1 MDKLN
6 NTNFPSSLPYS
17 GGSRTSNSRIIALV
31 STTWCFRSPATMADS
46 THSKTTLDRIEE
58 VVAKLASSHLHFSE
72 KLDDLINRVVALEN
86 TPHHSSSLSSSS
98 ANPAPQPQTLNPHRL
113 KLDVPRFYLY
123 GGRVEKTIIPYANF
137 FPRQSNC
144 GRWTNPHT

>member
-1 MDKLN
+1 
-6 NTNFPSSLPYS
+6 
-17 GGSRTSNSRIIALV
+17 
-31 STTWCFRSPATMADS
+31 MADS

-113 KLDVPRFYLY
+113 KLDVPRFDGSDPSGWVFKISQFFEYHAIPDSERL
-123 GGRVEKTIIPYANF
+123 TIASFYMDRPALAWF
-137 FPRQSNC
+137 
-144 GRWTNPHT
+144 